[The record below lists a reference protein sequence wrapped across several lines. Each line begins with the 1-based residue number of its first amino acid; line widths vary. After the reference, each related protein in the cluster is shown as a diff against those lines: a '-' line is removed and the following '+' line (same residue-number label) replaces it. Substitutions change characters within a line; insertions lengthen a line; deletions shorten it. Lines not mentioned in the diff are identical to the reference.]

1 VLLREISCN
10 FVDRVLRIRSHKI
23 HETTRSYTKGIR
35 IGVLCKAEPEKF
47 MKPLVAVFLLLIS
60 AIAGLAQAPQT
71 ERQQFIRTEA
81 PVIALT
87 HVRVIDGTGAAPLDD
102 QTIVIDGGKIQS
114 IAPSG
119 TAKVPP
125 AAQMH
130 DLKGYTVLPGLVG
143 MHNHMFFPMGGSPPM
158 YSNMGISFPRLYL
171 ALGVTTIRTTGSVVP
186 YTDLEIKKLIDGGRM
201 IGPKMH
207 ITAPYLEGAGA
218 FTPVMHALTGP
229 DDARRMVNFWADQGA
244 TSFKAYMNI
253 TRDQLRAAVE
263 EAHKRGLKVT
273 GHLCSIGYREA
284 AEIGIDNL
292 EHGLLADSEFVPNKQ
307 PDKCPG
313 AAVGLSLRQLDL
325 NSEAVKET
333 IRILVAKNVAIT
345 STLPVF
351 EAGAPVTQSGIGAAS
366 AVLNPRVLNVMNTDA
381 RVRYLSARARI
392 PADSPTPLLVRKS
405 MDFERAFVAAG
416 GLLIAGLDPTGNGG
430 IVAGFGDLRQV
441 ELLVEAGFTPVEAIK
456 IASLNGAKF
465 LGEDS
470 RIGSIAIGKQADL
483 MIVKGNPA
491 TTIADIEKVEI
502 VFKDGV
508 GYDSEK
514 LIQSVQGLVGIR

>member
-1 VLLREISCN
+1 MTR
-10 FVDRVLRIRSHKI
+10 K
-23 HETTRSYTKGIR
+23 ET
-35 IGVLCKAEPEKF
+35 
-47 MKPLVAVFLLLIS
+47 PLKTTTALLLLFGIATSSFAQGPS
-60 AIAGLAQAPQT
+60 AD
-71 ERQQFIRTEA
+71 RQQFIRTEA

-87 HVRVIDGTGAAPLDD
+87 HVRVIDGAGAAPLDD
-102 QTIVIDGGKIQS
+102 QTIVISEGKVQS
-114 IAPSG
+114 IAPST
-119 TAKVPP
+119 TATVP
-125 AAQMH
+125 AGAQIL

-158 YSNMGISFPRLYL
+158 YSNMGTSFPRLYL
-171 ALGVTTIRTTGSVVP
+171 AFGVTTIRTTGSVAP
-186 YTDLEIKKLIDGGRM
+186 YTDLEIKRLIDSGRM

-218 FTPVMHALTGP
+218 FTPVMHTLTDP
-229 DDARRMVNFWADQGA
+229 ADARRMVNFWADEGA

-253 TRDQLRAAVE
+253 TRDELRAAVE
-263 EAHKRGLKVT
+263 EAHKRGMKVT

-292 EHGLLADSEFVPNKQ
+292 EHGLLPDSEFVPNKQ

-313 AAVGLSLRQLDL
+313 AAVSASLRQLDL
-325 NSEAVKET
+325 NSDAVKET
-333 IRILVAKNVAIT
+333 IRTLVAKNVALT

-351 EAGAPVTQSGIGAAS
+351 EAGAALSSSQSGIGASS
-366 AVLNPRVLNVMNTDA
+366 AVLNPRMLNVMNTDA
-381 RVRYLSARARI
+381 RVRYLTARSRI
-392 PADSPTPLLVRKS
+392 AADSPTSALVRKS

-430 IVAGFGDLRQV
+430 VVAGFGDLREV
-441 ELLVEAGFTPVEAIK
+441 ELLVEAGFTPLEAIK
-456 IASLNGAKF
+456 IASFNGAKF
-465 LGEDS
+465 LGEDA
-470 RIGSIAIGKQADL
+470 RIGSIAVGKQADL
-483 MIVKGNPA
+483 MVVKGNPA
-491 TTIADIEKVEI
+491 ANINDIEKVEI

>member
-1 VLLREISCN
+1 M
-10 FVDRVLRIRSHKI
+10 RITSA
-23 HETTRSYTKGIR
+23 
-35 IGVLCKAEPEKF
+35 L
-47 MKPLVAVFLLLIS
+47 FLLLTIFIS
-60 AIAGLAQAPQT
+60 CLAQTPD
-71 ERQQFIRTEA
+71 RQQFIRIDS

-87 HVRVIDGTGAAPLDD
+87 HVRVIDGTGEAARDD
-102 QTIVIDGGKIQS
+102 QTIIITAGKIQS
-114 IAPSG
+114 IAPSA
-119 TAKVPP
+119 TANVP
-125 AAQMH
+125 AGASVLE
-130 DLKGYTVLPGLVG
+130 LKGYTVLPGLVG

-171 ALGVTTIRTTGSVVP
+171 ALGVTTIRTTGSVAP
-186 YTDLEIKKLIDGGRM
+186 FTDLEIKRLIDSGKM

-218 FTPVMHALTGP
+218 FTPVMHELTGP
-229 DDARRMVNFWADQGA
+229 EDARRMVNFWADQGA

-253 TRDQLRAAVE
+253 TRDELRAVVK

-292 EHGLLADSEFVPNKQ
+292 EHGLLADSEFVSNKQ

-313 AAVGLSLRQLDL
+313 AAVGASLRQLDL
-325 NSEAVKET
+325 KSDAVKET
-333 IRILVAKNVAIT
+333 IRTLVAKNVALT

-351 EAGAPVTQSGIGAAS
+351 EAGAPVTQTGIGAAS

-381 RVRYLSARARI
+381 RVRYLAARSRI
-392 PADSPTPLLVRKS
+392 ASDSPVASLVRKT

-430 IVAGFGDLRQV
+430 IVAGFGDLREV
-441 ELLVEAGFTPVEAIK
+441 ELLVEAGFTPLEAIK
-456 IASLNGAKF
+456 IATFNGAKF
-465 LGEDS
+465 LGEDA
-470 RIGSIAIGKQADL
+470 RIGSIAAGKQADL

-491 TTIADIEKVEI
+491 ANIADIEKVEI